1 MKRNILSVL
10 VVCGIL
16 FSSQISY
23 TKPIVIRIH
32 CWKDYSK
39 PYLNKFK
46 KIIKRKYNKDIKV
59 VITLASNPKAFW
71 DVSRGKIADIIT
83 PAHNLFK
90 SKNSIFITK
99 KIVLP
104 VNLNNIPNYKFI
116 LSNLQKN
123 RFVTIKDQ
131 VYGVPYT
138 MGSYGLAY
146 NSKKVKEPSSWNV
159 LWEDKN
165 KNKYTIS
172 KDYSDCNIYITAL
185 SLGIEYKSIYSFN
198 KILKKITLFKFQEK
212 LNKLSRNSFSKWTG
226 TANYKEFHNLSYAAT
241 WGYAVAKANK
251 NGGKWKMANPHEGT
265 TMWVDHWSITQA
277 VKGDKLKKR
286 LCEEWINY
294 CLSPE
299 PQIGSIRNWG
309 VSPVVS
315 NINRLLTKEEIIT
328 FKVGN
333 VKYWKSISLWEN
345 QNRDT
350 TEAYKS
356 LWKRAMYLSK

>member
-1 MKRNILSVL
+1 MKRYILSVL

-23 TKPIVIRIH
+23 TKPTVIRIH

-39 PYLNKFK
+39 PYLDSFQKL
-46 KIIKRKYNKDIKV
+46 IKRKYKKDIKV
-59 VITLASNPKAFW
+59 VITITSNPVEFW
-71 DVSRGKIADIIT
+71 DVSRGETADLIT
-83 PAHNLFK
+83 PAHNLLK

-116 LSNLQKN
+116 MPNLQRD
-123 RFVTIKDQ
+123 RFVTYDNK
-131 VYGVPYT
+131 VYAVPYT

-146 NSKKVKEPSSWNV
+146 NSKKVKEPLSWNV
-159 LWEDKN
+159 LWDDKN

-172 KDYSDCNIYITAL
+172 KDYPDCNIYITAL
-185 SLGIEYKSIYSFN
+185 SFGVDYKSIYSFN
-198 KILKKITLFKFQEK
+198 KILKKTTLFKFQEK

-226 TANYKEFHNLSYAAT
+226 TADYKQFPVLSYATT

-251 NGGKWKMANPHEGT
+251 NGGKWKMATPREGT

-277 VKGDKLKKR
+277 VKGNKFKKR

-299 PQIGSIRNWG
+299 PQIGAIRNWG

-315 NINRLLTKEEIIT
+315 NINRLLTK
-328 FKVGN
+328 
-333 VKYWKSISLWEN
+333 
-345 QNRDT
+345 D
-350 TEAYKS
+350 
-356 LWKRAMYLSK
+356 